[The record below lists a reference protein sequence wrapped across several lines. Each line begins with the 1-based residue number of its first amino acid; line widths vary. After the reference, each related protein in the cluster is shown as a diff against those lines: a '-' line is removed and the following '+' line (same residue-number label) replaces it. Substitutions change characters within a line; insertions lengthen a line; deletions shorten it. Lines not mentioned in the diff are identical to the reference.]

1 MLLITEFVSG
11 IEEEKH
17 IAAVQK
23 AMETRGKLDHT
34 IVHGVFVGP
43 ARSGKN
49 SIMERLL
56 GQMPSYLSP
65 STGVAENTV
74 QVKVIQKSTTVAANV
89 KESIWSVMGYDDEAI
104 KLMLMSGEALITEDN
119 IIETPQLKEENQL
132 DHQPPPDVA
141 VNMEES
147 EQASY
152 ISLASTKIARDTR
165 SDNESDQ
172 PIFREED
179 TLTSSPNL
187 PSSSVNQS
195 LSQIN
200 YTSPIE
206 ILKSAL
212 RTKNLDDLQ
221 QFFHKTWS
229 LYLTNTGG
237 QMEFQEVLP
246 LLVSGPS
253 VFFFTFQLNRD
264 LTEYY
269 DIEYQLSDGTKS
281 RPYMSTVTTLEGILQ
296 TLASISAM
304 GTFVYHGLQKREAP
318 LRPKVFFVGTHK
330 DKVDKKVL
338 DSHIAKVDQQ
348 LQDAIKPTAH
358 YRDIIEYASEN
369 RLIFTV
375 NNFSKSDSDFKSI
388 REAVERVVERDE
400 FQMTCP
406 AHWLIY
412 SLVLRNLQLRAIHYE
427 ICFEIAKLCGIV
439 DREELNN
446 ALHFIHSKMGLIRYF
461 PYEGTKD
468 IVIIDPQFLFD
479 KVTDLIVNTFTF
491 EKSGKQLMDQFKQK
505 GIFSIVEF
513 ERINDKS
520 ESEITSFQFRKLLE
534 SLRIAAPFT
543 MNKERKLFFPCVLAH
558 TSKAK
563 MKQVTGSTPVP
574 SLVVSFECGYCP
586 KGVTGAL
593 IKYLMANEMES
604 TSKWILVTDEIYK
617 DQISFHVGLYDT
629 VVINIWPTHFE
640 INCIPD
646 PQFAEERDDC
656 PIEEICSEVR
666 EAIDTGIKQILIDM
680 NYINSQHSLT
690 FPCKAPG
697 CKGSHPAELLSRRNK
712 YSLRCNR
719 VGKLFKVPR
728 NLYVWGIGKK
738 CVKDAPAENVTSTT
752 SEEQRTALTS
762 QHHTILLEQLTEHSA
777 CWKSIGLQLGFR
789 QSELDT
795 IEARPSLW
803 VGAPNTMLSAVL
815 TEWLQWAPQ
824 DGRGST
830 SFATLEG
837 LKNALMKA
845 NLGAT
850 AHHLH
855 LSPPP

>member
-23 AMETRGKLDHT
+23 AMETRGKIDHT

-56 GQMPSYLSP
+56 GRMPSYLSP

-89 KESIWSVMGYDDEAI
+89 KESVWSVMGYDDEAI
-104 KLMLMSGEALITEDN
+104 KLMLMSGKAHITEDN
-119 IIETPQLKEENQL
+119 IVETPQLKEENQL
-132 DHQPPPDVA
+132 DHQTPPDVA
-141 VNMEES
+141 VHVEES
-147 EQASY
+147 EEASC

-172 PIFREED
+172 PILREED
-179 TLTSSPNL
+179 TLTSSQSVPNL
-187 PSSSVNQS
+187 PSSSVDQS

-200 YTSPIE
+200 YISPFE

-212 RTKNLDDLQ
+212 KTKNLDDLQ

-237 QMEFQEVLP
+237 QIEFQEVLP

-253 VFFFTFQLNRD
+253 IFFFTFQLDRD

-281 RPYMSTVTTLEGILQ
+281 KPYMSTVTTLEGILQ

-358 YRDIIEYASEN
+358 YRDIVEYASEN
-369 RLIFTV
+369 QLIFTV

-439 DREELNN
+439 DREELND

-479 KVTDLIVNTFTF
+479 KVTDLIVDTFTF

-505 GIFSIVEF
+505 GIFSIAEF

-563 MKQVTGSTPVP
+563 KKQITGSTPVP
-574 SLVVSFECGYCP
+574 SLMVSFECGYCP

-640 INCIPD
+640 INYIPD
-646 PQFAEERDDC
+646 PQFAEEREDC

-697 CKGSHPAELLSRRNK
+697 CKGSHPAELLSRGNK

-719 VGKLFKVPR
+719 VGKLFKVPH

-738 CVKDAPAENVTSTT
+738 CIKESSDRITSTS
-752 SEEQRTALTS
+752 SEDTTLTC
-762 QHHTILLEQLTEHSA
+762 QHHAILLKQLTKHSA
-777 CWKSIGLQLGFR
+777 NWRSIGMELGFLPN
-789 QSELDT
+789 ELDN
-795 IEARPSLW
+795 IKAIPLLLD
-803 VGAPNTMLSAVL
+803 GAPTTWLRQL
-815 TEWLQWAPQ
+815 LIEWLEWAPG

-830 SFATLEG
+830 SFATLGG

-850 AHHLH
+850 AHNLH
-855 LSPPP
+855 ISPS